1 MRKVTALVSLMVTV
15 DLALWAAIL
24 PLLPTYA
31 DDFGLTKPEA
41 ALLLSAYS
49 FGVILLAVPVGH
61 LADRVGTRDVAIAGQ
76 LIMGAATVVVA
87 LEPGYAAL
95 LGARF
100 GQGLASAITWSAGL
114 AWLAES
120 APADRRGRTIGIANS
135 AATLGMIAGPLIGG
149 VGASLLGVRTTFL
162 AAAAVVTSLGLI
174 ALFLPR
180 GTELVERERSFLP
193 AVRAVSRERMIGLAL
208 LVITLVAMVGGSMQ
222 VLLSLRL
229 GDHGYDQSEIGAL
242 FAGGAALGAVA
253 IIISGRIGDRIG
265 RPRVAFVG
273 CLGLAATTAVLSLP
287 LAAGVVAGMVL
298 VLGPVQSTLYGV
310 GYPLGADGAELAGV
324 GHGLVLGLVNLA
336 WGVGSVVG
344 PPVGGSLAELAGD
357 APAYLAMSAACLAT
371 AAVIRG
377 AVMGRERPAASSS
390 AASPAA
396 RSPSAR

>member
-31 DDFGLTKPEA
+31 DDFGLSKPEA

-61 LADRVGTRDVAIAGQ
+61 LADRIGTRDVAIAGQ
-76 LIMGAATVVVA
+76 LIMGAATLVVA
-87 LEPGYAAL
+87 LEPGYAEL

-100 GQGLASAITWSAGL
+100 AQGLASAITWSAAL

-120 APADRRGRTIGIANS
+120 TPVARRGRTIGIANS

-149 VGASLLGVRTTFL
+149 VGASLVGVRPTFLVAAGVAASLGV
-162 AAAAVVTSLGLI
+162 I

-180 GTELVERERSFLP
+180 GSEVVERERNFLP

-229 GDHGYDQSEIGAL
+229 GDDGYSQSEIGGL
-242 FAGGAALGAVA
+242 FAGGAALGAIA
-253 IIISGRIGDRIG
+253 IIVSGRIGDRIG
-265 RPRVAFVG
+265 RPRVAFYG
-273 CLGLAATTAVLSLP
+273 CVGLAAATAVLSLP

-344 PPVGGSLAELAGD
+344 PPVGGTLAELAGD
-357 APAYLAMSAACLAT
+357 APAYLTMSAACIAT
-371 AAVIRG
+371 AAVIRVL
-377 AVMGRERPAASSS
+377 VMGRARPAAASSP
-390 AASPAA
+390 ASPAA

>member
-31 DDFGLTKPEA
+31 DDFGLSKPEA

-61 LADRVGTRDVAIAGQ
+61 LADRIGTRDVAIAGQ
-76 LIMGAATVVVA
+76 LIMGAATLVVA
-87 LEPGYAAL
+87 LEPGYAEL

-100 GQGLASAITWSAGL
+100 AQGLASAITWSAAL

-120 APADRRGRTIGIANS
+120 APVARRGRTIGIANS

-149 VGASLLGVRTTFL
+149 VGASLVGVRTTFL
-162 AAAAVVTSLGLI
+162 VAAGVAASLGVI

-180 GTELVERERSFLP
+180 GSEMVERERNFLP

-229 GDHGYDQSEIGAL
+229 GDDGYSQSEIGGL
-242 FAGGAALGAVA
+242 FAGGAALGAIA
-253 IIISGRIGDRIG
+253 IIVSGRIGDRIG
-265 RPRVAFVG
+265 RPRVAFYG
-273 CLGLAATTAVLSLP
+273 CVGLAATTAVLSLP

-344 PPVGGSLAELAGD
+344 PPVGGTLAELAGD
-357 APAYLAMSAACLAT
+357 APAYLTMSAACVAT
-371 AAVIRG
+371 AAVIRVL
-377 AVMGRERPAASSS
+377 VMGRARPAAASSP
-390 AASPAA
+390 ASPAA